1 MTALKMELESLTD
14 GLSDEAMRL
23 VIGIVRQ
30 LVLPLDHKEIRFQ
43 QAAADTEGRKSEKIE
58 AFHRL
63 VASAGGFP
71 ADFDPDRELAEAREA
86 KYGSID

>member
-1 MTALKMELESLTD
+1 MTALKMELDSVTE

-23 VIGIVRQ
+23 VIGMVRQ
-30 LVLPLDHKEIRFQ
+30 LVLPLDHKANPVQ
-43 QAAADTEGRKSEKIE
+43 PAAAGDQGRETKKME
-58 AFHRL
+58 AFRRL